1 MYFKER
7 GNFKN
12 KDLSIFDLEISY
24 KLWLCLKYKS
34 IVIMFL
40 FNQKYIY
47 TYCQTISTVENNL
60 NFHKFVFLF
69 YSVKV
74 FKHNIK
80 YKTIL
85 VIKKL

>member
-1 MYFKER
+1 
-7 GNFKN
+7 
-12 KDLSIFDLEISY
+12 
-24 KLWLCLKYKS
+24 
-34 IVIMFL
+34 MFL

-69 YSVKV
+69 YSAKV